1 MTAEA
6 LLANLTASGAGS
18 AGQTQLGNRVSPQ
31 NIAQFESAYK
41 DASSRQIQAPNTA
54 AIESQAN
61 KDVSSLLDPFL
72 KLNTHA
78 ADLGQQAS
86 LAEGKELK
94 PSELMMLTMRSHE
107 FLFHCELVSNVANR
121 SSDGMQQLFRQQS

>member
-1 MTAEA
+1 MSAEA
-6 LLANLTASGAGS
+6 ILANLTASAAGGPKQAPT
-18 AGQTQLGNRVSPQ
+18 AGNVSPQ
-31 NIAQFESAYK
+31 EIARFEAAYK
-41 DASSRQIQAPNTA
+41 DAASLQIQPPSA
-54 AIESQAN
+54 ATLNVQPKNE
-61 KDVSSLLDPFL
+61 VSSLLNPL
-72 KLNTHA
+72 LNLNTHA

-86 LAEGKELK
+86 LTDGKELR